1 MTLLETKDSI
11 EITLDLRLFASAEIK
26 LDPFGMIELSLSL
39 KNNKLKYFE
48 YYSNRLQFGQ
58 RYTFKAH

>member
-26 LDPFGMIELSLSL
+26 SDPFGMIELSLSL
-39 KNNKLKYFE
+39 KSEF
-48 YYSNRLQFGQ
+48 
-58 RYTFKAH
+58 